1 MALPAKTNITGDTMN
16 TSFALDRSNGKLLGV
31 CSGIANSFGVD
42 ALLVRLGFVI
52 SVLMGFGLPILLYFA
67 IALLAD

>member
-1 MALPAKTNITGDTMN
+1 MN

-31 CSGIANSFGVD
+31 CSGIANRFGID